1 MRQPLD
7 IAALDPPTDVLLS
20 SFARPPEKAMRR
32 EGPLM
37 TGLRSDQEYDQ
48 FMKQHKHNKNPVLVQ
63 FGSTWCQKCHEILP
77 AFIALSQQVCQR
89 APLVLCIDLGLDPW
103 KFCFWAKLYTQLT
116 YAVAQVDFMP
126 ERAKGMRYSPLFVF
140 TRGGRKVD
148 EVVGKDEQRLAD
160 HVWLHGDE

>member
-77 AFIALSQQVCQR
+77 AFIALSQQ
-89 APLVLCIDLGLDPW
+89 
-103 KFCFWAKLYTQLT
+103 YTQLT